1 MIKALFA
8 VVFLTWV
15 GASASAQTARDG
27 EVLARAFEAMEDEN
41 WRGALRTA
49 EAINPIARD
58 IIEWHRLRAKEG
70 DFDSVLRFLE
80 RRPDWPGL
88 AYLRQRSEGTLPLG
102 ARADEVIGFFGGE
115 HPQTGAGAVALI
127 SAFRGKGMESD
138 AEAEAVHAWLT
149 HRLSEVDETKL
160 LTWYGRALAQHHTA
174 RLDMLL
180 WRGAESDAKRM
191 QSLVSRGWWALAQAR
206 LALRAN
212 RNGVDNLVRAVP
224 RDLSDHPGLQFE
236 RMQWR
241 ARKGRN
247 EGAID
252 LMLAQPTDALGK
264 PQSWAGWRRSFA
276 RSEMRAG
283 RAAQAYNLAAEH
295 GLESG
300 SSFADLEWLS
310 GYISLTYL
318 DNPQQ
323 ALKHFLRFRGAVD
336 TPISLGRAG
345 YWEGRAHEAL
355 GDAENARLAY
365 AFGAEY
371 QTSFYGLL
379 AAEKAGKSMDPAIYA
394 PVPPVDLGNAGFS
407 GNSVFLAAL
416 LLDQA
421 GDKVPAERF
430 LTHLTETL
438 PADDIIRLGA
448 FVLARNE
455 PHYATMIGKRAAT
468 YGTTVPFVY
477 YPVADLGVVP
487 MPVPT
492 ELALSIARR
501 ESEFDPVVTSGVGA
515 RGLMQ
520 VMPATARAVADN
532 LDIPYSAS
540 RLLED
545 PQYNARI
552 GTAYLDELMVMFNG
566 NVVMVSAGYNA
577 GPGRPLA
584 WIDSRGDPRLG
595 DMDVVDWIEHIPFNE
610 TRNYVMRVAESLPV
624 YRARLTGQPQPMNLS
639 QELIAMPGHTR
650 SAAVG
655 IQLRP
660 RARPSPLT
668 D

>member
-421 GDKVPAERF
+421 GEKVLAERF

>member
-1 MIKALFA
+1 
-8 VVFLTWV
+8 
-15 GASASAQTARDG
+15 
-27 EVLARAFEAMEDEN
+27 
-41 WRGALRTA
+41 
-49 EAINPIARD
+49 
-58 IIEWHRLRAKEG
+58 
-70 DFDSVLRFLE
+70 
-80 RRPDWPGL
+80 
-88 AYLRQRSEGTLPLG
+88 
-102 ARADEVIGFFGGE
+102 
-115 HPQTGAGAVALI
+115 
-127 SAFRGKGMESD
+127 
-138 AEAEAVHAWLT
+138 
-149 HRLSEVDETKL
+149 
-160 LTWYGRALAQHHTA
+160 
-174 RLDMLL
+174 
-180 WRGAESDAKRM
+180 
-191 QSLVSRGWWALAQAR
+191 
-206 LALRAN
+206 
-212 RNGVDNLVRAVP
+212 
-224 RDLSDHPGLQFE
+224 
-236 RMQWR
+236 
-241 ARKGRN
+241 
-247 EGAID
+247 
-252 LMLAQPTDALGK
+252 
-264 PQSWAGWRRSFA
+264 
-276 RSEMRAG
+276 
-283 RAAQAYNLAAEH
+283 
-295 GLESG
+295 
-300 SSFADLEWLS
+300 
-310 GYISLTYL
+310 
-318 DNPQQ
+318 
-323 ALKHFLRFRGAVD
+323 
-336 TPISLGRAG
+336 
-345 YWEGRAHEAL
+345 
-355 GDAENARLAY
+355 
-365 AFGAEY
+365 
-371 QTSFYGLL
+371 
-379 AAEKAGKSMDPAIYA
+379 MDPAIYA

-421 GDKVPAERF
+421 GEKVLAERF

-438 PADDIIRLGA
+438 PGDDIIRLGA